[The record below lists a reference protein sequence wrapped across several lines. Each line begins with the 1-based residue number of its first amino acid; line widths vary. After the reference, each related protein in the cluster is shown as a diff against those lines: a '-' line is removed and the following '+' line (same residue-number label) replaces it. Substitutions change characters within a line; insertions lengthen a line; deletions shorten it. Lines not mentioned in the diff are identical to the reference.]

1 MQKLLNKLSLTLT
14 GLTMGLAASAVPACP
29 VPVKVLQPDGSY
41 ITLRLVGDEFNNMT
55 VSLDGYALVRN
66 EASGAWEYALKGSD
80 GALTASNVAAHD
92 FALRSSA
99 EKAFVNSNL
108 EKAQLASQ
116 SATTVQKAMKDDL
129 QQMTAPSKAPVFD
142 YSKFKGLI
150 ILVEFS
156 DVKFSRSDYPQI
168 AENMA
173 NKENFNGYMTT
184 GQIPEKIECTGSVKD
199 YFNYSSMGKF
209 APHFDVVGPVTINYA
224 STYPR
229 QTSNAQTVIKA
240 ALAAADSQVNY
251 KDYDADGD
259 GTVDMFYVIFA
270 GAGSNFGNNNQ
281 NFIWPHAW
289 EVQSYSLDGVKFGR
303 YACSTELYG
312 APANKQLD
320 GVGVICHEFSHV
332 LGLPDLYD
340 TNYATGGQSV
350 HPGTWSIMA
359 GGPYLNES
367 KTPCAY
373 TFFERMYAGF
383 VEPKLLDTSGDYK
396 LESLNISNQGFRI
409 NTIYDKEYFLV
420 ENRQNEVWNKYL
432 PGHGLMIYRVDESNA
447 DVWKNNTINAN
458 SSHNYFELLR
468 ADALMTGSASVADSD
483 GDPFPGSGNV
493 TEINDKTS
501 PALKAFVGFPAN
513 VFLSNIKEDENGL
526 ITFKAIKN
534 ESPTLFEDFE
544 NCPLSETTDVSFAGK
559 FTTWTVAKGAVVAD
573 IEGSATDAPA
583 FKAEGSKNRVVS
595 MINKSKLS
603 SGVIDKK
610 VNCVS
615 FKVRNTYSSYAGVRL
630 EYSVNNG
637 LVFSSLN
644 DASGTATILLP
655 GNAADFQTLTFPL
668 TGNKTIEN
676 AMFRISQTMGS
687 STMPVYV
694 DDITFSY
701 EPTSG
706 IRNITP
712 DNISGNFSVKA
723 EGLILSIEGADA
735 AAPVEVFN
743 ISGVK
748 VASVYGVSS
757 ANFSLD
763 AKGVYVVTN
772 GKNNVR
778 KIIL

>member
-1 MQKLLNKLSLTLT
+1 
-14 GLTMGLAASAVPACP
+14 
-29 VPVKVLQPDGSY
+29 
-41 ITLRLVGDEFNNMT
+41 
-55 VSLDGYALVRN
+55 
-66 EASGAWEYALKGSD
+66 
-80 GALTASNVAAHD
+80 
-92 FALRSSA
+92 
-99 EKAFVNSNL
+99 
-108 EKAQLASQ
+108 
-116 SATTVQKAMKDDL
+116 
-129 QQMTAPSKAPVFD
+129 
-142 YSKFKGLI
+142 
-150 ILVEFS
+150 
-156 DVKFSRSDYPQI
+156 
-168 AENMA
+168 
-173 NKENFNGYMTT
+173 
-184 GQIPEKIECTGSVKD
+184 
-199 YFNYSSMGKF
+199 
-209 APHFDVVGPVTINYA
+209 
-224 STYPR
+224 
-229 QTSNAQTVIKA
+229 
-240 ALAAADSQVNY
+240 
-251 KDYDADGD
+251 
-259 GTVDMFYVIFA
+259 
-270 GAGSNFGNNNQ
+270 
-281 NFIWPHAW
+281 
-289 EVQSYSLDGVKFGR
+289 
-303 YACSTELYG
+303 
-312 APANKQLD
+312 
-320 GVGVICHEFSHV
+320 
-332 LGLPDLYD
+332 
-340 TNYATGGQSV
+340 
-350 HPGTWSIMA
+350 
-359 GGPYLNES
+359 
-367 KTPCAY
+367 
-373 TFFERMYAGF
+373 MYAGF

-409 NTIYDKEYFLV
+409 NTIYDKEYFLL

-603 SGVIDKK
+603 SGVIDKR
-610 VNCVS
+610 VNCIS
-615 FKVRNTYSSYAGVRL
+615 FKVRNTSSSYAGIRL
-630 EYSVNNG
+630 EYSLNNG
-637 LVFSSLN
+637 LVFSAIN
-644 DASGTATILLP
+644 DAAGTATILLT
-655 GNAADFQTLTFPL
+655 GNTEGYQTLTFPL
-668 TGNKTIEN
+668 NGNKAVEN
-676 AMFRISQTMGS
+676 GMFRISQTMGS

-706 IRNITP
+706 IGNITP

-723 EGLILSIEGADA
+723 EGLILNIDGADA

-748 VASVYGVSS
+748 VASVSGVSS